1 MFPANFTDMLGEF
14 RQAIQE
20 CSALYRDAAEQAV
33 LECASQLGAAPAKF
47 RQTMADLHCGLLLKL
62 YTSVAEADLRWNQPE
77 QVFAQTLFEHV
88 WGKSIYGDDLRET
101 VLHVSTS
108 SAGLKWYSLFRPFD
122 RLPPLRERVPE
133 LETLV
138 LRIANLV
145 AKADGAVTPGETAVL
160 ESIRNELECTFR
172 PLPLD
177 KPREADKPALE
188 SSTYQQLRGLE
199 PPRLV
204 PIDDPRGSRSP
215 GAYAA
220 APAPPAKT
228 PEQVLAEAM
237 GELDALIGL
246 SNIKDEVR
254 TLSNFLRMQ
263 RERQAAGLPLT
274 PISLHLVFRG
284 NPGTGKTTVARIVGR
299 IYAAMGALKKGH
311 LIETDRSGL
320 VAEYAGQ
327 TGPKTNKKID
337 EALDGILFI
346 DEAYSLVADANE
358 DPYGQEAV
366 QGLVKRMED
375 ERQRLAIILA
385 GYSDPMDNL
394 LATNPGLSSRF
405 ATQMT
410 FPDYTP
416 GQLGRIFQVFCD
428 KNHYQVP
435 GATQAKLL
443 IGLTHLHG
451 ERDEH
456 FGNARLVRNIF
467 ERAIRRLANRIAA
480 IVPLTHELLTVLQ
493 PADIEMTD
501 VPTSIWD
508 AADKEP
514 RKVTIACP
522 GCSAESKL
530 LMEHLGRK
538 AKCKRCGESFV
549 ASWGEP
555 V

>member
-14 RQAIQE
+14 RQAIEE
-20 CSALYRDAAEQAV
+20 CAALYRDAAEQAIR
-33 LECASQLGAAPAKF
+33 ECASQLGTAPAKF
-47 RQTMADLHCGLLLKL
+47 RETMADLHCGLLLKI

-77 QVFAQTLFEHV
+77 QVFAQTIFEHV
-88 WGKSIYGDDLRET
+88 WGKSLYGDELRET

-145 AKADGAVTPGETAVL
+145 AKADGVVTPGETAVL
-160 ESIRNELECTFR
+160 ESIHNELECTFR

-177 KPREADKPALE
+177 KPRAVEKPPLD
-188 SSTYQQLRGLE
+188 SGTYQQLQSLE
-199 PPRLV
+199 PPKLV
-204 PIDDPRGSRSP
+204 PIDESRPSRP
-215 GAYAA
+215 SAA
-220 APAPPAKT
+220 ATPGKT
-228 PEQVLAEAM
+228 PEQALADALAE
-237 GELDALIGL
+237 LDGLIGL
-246 SNIKDEVR
+246 PNIKEEVR

-274 PISLHLVFRG
+274 PVSLHLVFRG

-299 IYAAMGALKKGH
+299 VYAAMGALKKGH
-311 LIETDRSGL
+311 LVETDRSGL

-327 TGPKTNKKID
+327 TAPKTNKKID

-346 DEAYSLVADANE
+346 DEAYSLVAEAKE

-375 ERQRLAIILA
+375 DRQRLAIIIA
-385 GYSDPMDNL
+385 GYSEPMDEL
-394 LATNPGLSSRF
+394 LACNPGLLSRF

-435 GATQAKLL
+435 AATQTKLL
-443 IGLTHLHG
+443 LGLKHLHG
-451 ERDEH
+451 QRDEH
-456 FGNARLVRNIF
+456 FGNARLVRNVF
-467 ERAIRRLANRIAA
+467 ERAIRRLANRIAGIA
-480 IVPLTHELLTVLQ
+480 PLTHELLTVLE

-501 VPTSIWD
+501 VPTSVWD
-508 AADKEP
+508 DADKEP
-514 RKVTIACP
+514 RKVTISCP
-522 GCSAESKL
+522 GCDATSKL
-530 LMEHLGRK
+530 AMEHLGRK
-538 AKCKRCGESFV
+538 AKCKKCGKGFV
-549 ASWGEP
+549 AAWGEP
-555 V
+555 E

>member
-1 MFPANFTDMLGEF
+1 MFPPNFTDMLGEF

-33 LECASQLGAAPAKF
+33 LECASQLGAAPDKF
-47 RQTMADLHCGLLLKL
+47 RQTMADLHCGLLLKI

-88 WGKSIYGDDLRET
+88 WGKSIYGDNLRET

-145 AKADGAVTPGETAVL
+145 AKADGAVTPGETAML
-160 ESIRNELECTFR
+160 NSIRNELECTFR

-177 KPREADKPALE
+177 KPRDADKPAVE

-199 PPRLV
+199 PPQLV
-204 PIDDPRGSRSP
+204 PIDEPRGSRSP
-215 GAYAA
+215 GGYAA
-220 APAPPAKT
+220 APAPPQKT
-228 PEQVLAEAM
+228 PEQILAEAM
-237 GELDALIGL
+237 AELDALIGL

-274 PISLHLVFRG
+274 PVSLHLVFRG

-311 LIETDRSGL
+311 LVETDRSGL

-375 ERQRLAIILA
+375 ERQRLAVILA

-394 LATNPGLSSRF
+394 LVTNPGLSSRF

-443 IGLTHLHG
+443 IGLAHLYG

-467 ERAIRRLANRIAA
+467 ERAIRRLANRIAG
-480 IVPLTHELLTVLQ
+480 IVPLTHELLTVLL
-493 PADIEMTD
+493 PADIEMPD
-501 VPTSIWD
+501 VPTSVRD

-530 LMEHLGRK
+530 AMEHLGRK
-538 AKCKRCGESFV
+538 AKCKKCGESFV